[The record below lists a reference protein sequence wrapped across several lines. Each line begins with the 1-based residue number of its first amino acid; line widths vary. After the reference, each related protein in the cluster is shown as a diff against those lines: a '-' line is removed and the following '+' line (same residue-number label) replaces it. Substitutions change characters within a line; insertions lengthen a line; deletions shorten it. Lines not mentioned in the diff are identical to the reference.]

1 MSDNLVLTE
10 KIMGAVQCLNT
21 AEEILK
27 CEGVFDNLEQLSGWS
42 PHHYAKREQSRAEKA
57 EAEVE
62 RLRESLE
69 RYDDIINKQ
78 DDEIIRL
85 REVYSNLLN
94 KWGAKAEA
102 EVDRLNAQLTTVI
115 EIAEWYMDNIVSSPP
130 KDVLEAIK
138 LTLNPTDK

>member
-42 PHHYAKREQSRAEKA
+42 PHHYAKRERERAEKA

-62 RLRESLE
+62 RLRKLIEQLFDATEPACDETCKCSWRLLE
-69 RYDDIINKQ
+69 R
-78 DDEIIRL
+78 E
-85 REVYSNLLN
+85 YSQIL
-94 KWGAKAEA
+94 A
-102 EVDRLNAQLTTVI
+102 
-115 EIAEWYMDNIVSSPP
+115 
-130 KDVLEAIK
+130 
-138 LTLNPTDK
+138 TLNPTDK